1 MPACPLSALGEAG
14 RGAFGTARLARVADR
29 IAEGPVHIRLVTW
42 DDDPPVGGQGA
53 FARDLRTA
61 LVSLGTAVSTIA
73 GRGPRATAYPRVT
86 GRGHLDMAIA
96 LNRAP
101 AALTTGGPDVVHV
114 SGGPGGLLLLRRLD
128 RPVVFTAHHT
138 YRLAHGRFHWPRLM
152 APIERASYLRAARVV
167 AVSPSTADSVV
178 EMGVD
183 RGRVVVI
190 PSGIRLA
197 GSGTEESEA
206 GRMLFVGRLEP
217 SKRPLDAVAAMQSVI
232 EALPWARGYV
242 VGEGS
247 LFGAANRAAASIG
260 DGKITVLGRLT
271 DEEVARQ
278 YRLAE
283 VVLVPSDYEG
293 LGMVALE
300 AMAAGAAVVGYDV
313 VGLRDTIGQRG
324 LLVDHA
330 DVGALAEATRR
341 LLTDSALRS
350 ELVQR
355 AGEAVHSERSWT
367 SCAAR
372 YNDLYRDVLTR

>member
-1 MPACPLSALGEAG
+1 
-14 RGAFGTARLARVADR
+14 
-29 IAEGPVHIRLVTW
+29 
-42 DDDPPVGGQGA
+42 
-53 FARDLRTA
+53 
-61 LVSLGTAVSTIA
+61 
-73 GRGPRATAYPRVT
+73 
-86 GRGHLDMAIA
+86 
-96 LNRAP
+96 
-101 AALTTGGPDVVHV
+101 
-114 SGGPGGLLLLRRLD
+114 
-128 RPVVFTAHHT
+128 
-138 YRLAHGRFHWPRLM
+138 
-152 APIERASYLRAARVV
+152 
-167 AVSPSTADSVV
+167 
-178 EMGVD
+178 
-183 RGRVVVI
+183 
-190 PSGIRLA
+190 
-197 GSGTEESEA
+197 
-206 GRMLFVGRLEP
+206 MLFVGRLEP